1 MEEQMK
7 NHIENNDRLLHL
19 DQQLCFTIY
28 ACSREIIQLYRPL
41 LKKIDLTYPQYLVM
55 LVLWE
60 HEKVTMSELGRY
72 LYLDNGTLTPLIKRL
87 ITAGLVQKT
96 RSSEDERVVYIT
108 LTEDGLKLKEK
119 AYDIPSSIMP
129 ILTKDPSIKDKMETL
144 LSIIQTE
151 NEKKS

>member
-1 MEEQMK
+1 MK
-7 NHIENNDRLLHL
+7 DHIENSDRLLHL

-41 LKKIDLTYPQYLVM
+41 LKKIDLTYSQYLVM